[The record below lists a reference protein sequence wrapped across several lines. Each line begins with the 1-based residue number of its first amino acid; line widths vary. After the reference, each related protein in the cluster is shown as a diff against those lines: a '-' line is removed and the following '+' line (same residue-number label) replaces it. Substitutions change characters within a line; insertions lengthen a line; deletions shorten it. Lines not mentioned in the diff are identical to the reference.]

1 MSVQKAKLT
10 YVVIKVQ
17 AVEEMSSALLLM

>member
-10 YVVIKVQ
+10 SVVIEVQ